1 MAGHY
6 ESKSG
11 TGRMLKLVMTA
22 ATNSLPSF
30 PFQPGND
37 FPGVRLIAHGN
48 SDMPISLKSQ

>member
-1 MAGHY
+1 
-6 ESKSG
+6 
-11 TGRMLKLVMTA
+11 MLKLVMTA